1 MAAKRFSSVTIL
13 IGGLCLGAFAAFLL
27 SNTEPSGQQDVSS
40 PPVLSEPEDASSEL
54 SADDLPVVL
63 ESLQVDLG
71 VHQLGS
77 APKGEFSFKVAGTR
91 PLTLLAA
98 SPTCSCLSTD
108 FNGRVEIAP
117 GSSHVVR
124 VQYRERSFPGTAEE
138 RVRLVFAGHS
148 EIIEVPVRAFFS
160 RAVEA
165 SPAYINA
172 EVESKGQ
179 FTLRSL
185 DDVPFEV
192 LSVSGSRP
200 LFVDDQAGASISHTL
215 QWDLRAFDSDCTDEF
230 GQRMPRWLVVET
242 THPLAP
248 FVDIR
253 VRNSRCT
260 KLDVPTSPNQEWYL
274 GEHRFVLGSFSPGEA
289 KDFVLPI
296 RYFSGAKRLE
306 AVSLVSSGDPR
317 FDLEVVKILQQFDQ
331 RDIYLQIFV
340 PEDTEPGFYQVPLI
354 VQSSESSARQE
365 CVAFV
370 SVR

>member
-1 MAAKRFSSVTIL
+1 MAVVKPNSFIAPL
-13 IGGLCLGAFAAFLL
+13 ICGLCIGAAAVLVLRGGIPVRSSGLL
-27 SNTEPSGQQDVSS
+27 SQENSTSDDTSMDSS
-40 PPVLSEPEDASSEL
+40 MGGI
-54 SADDLPVVL
+54 PVVL
-63 ESLQVDLG
+63 DTPQVELG

-77 APKGEFSFKVAGTR
+77 APQGEISFRVTGAR
-91 PLTLLAA
+91 PLTFLAA

-108 FNGRVEIAP
+108 FNGRVEIGA
-117 GSSHVVR
+117 GSTHVVK
-124 VQYRERSFPGTAEE
+124 VQFRERSFPGTAEE

-148 EIIEVPVRAFFS
+148 EVLEVPVRAFFS
-160 RAVEA
+160 RSVEA
-165 SPAYINA
+165 SPAYIDA
-172 EVESKGQ
+172 ESELKGQ

-192 LSVSGSRP
+192 LSVSGNRP
-200 LFVDDQAGASISHTL
+200 LFVDDQTLASTSHTL
-215 QWDLRAFDSDCTDEF
+215 QWDLRAFGIDCTDEF
-230 GQRMPRWLVVET
+230 GQRMPQWLVAET

-253 VRNSRCT
+253 VRNSTCT
-260 KLDVPTSPNQEWYL
+260 KLDVPLSPNQEWYL

-317 FDLEVVKILQQFDQ
+317 FGLEVVKILQQFDQ
-331 RDIYLQIFV
+331 RDIYLQLFV
-340 PEDTEPGFYQVPLI
+340 PETTEPGFYQVPLI
-354 VQSSESSARQE
+354 VQSSESAARQE